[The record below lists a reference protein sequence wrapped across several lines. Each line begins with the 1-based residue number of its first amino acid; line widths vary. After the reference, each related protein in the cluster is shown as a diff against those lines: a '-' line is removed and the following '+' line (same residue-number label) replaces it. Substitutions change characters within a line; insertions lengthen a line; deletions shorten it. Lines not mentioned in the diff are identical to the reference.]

1 MNKEHFKLYIIAE
14 MNYVNKFKN
23 YYIEIFPNDWF
34 TIKDYKLKTK
44 IISDCIKNNI
54 LIKDSK
60 FYIEI
65 QENRSH
71 KKMWD
76 FFKKK

>member
-14 MNYVNKFKN
+14 MNYVNKLKN
-23 YYIEIFPNDWF
+23 YYIEIFPNDWL
-34 TIKDYKLKTK
+34 TIKDYKLKIK

-71 KKMWD
+71 KKM
-76 FFKKK
+76 